1 MMRNSLGDRLVC
13 IVVNSARIFVSPMDL
28 FLVWSRI
35 VRMIYDLVLIVMEL
49 QVTWDKDFMESMI
62 LTRYKN
68 RGIVSENR
76 EKLRFAYRLISSMNP
91 STVSGILLDY

>member
-1 MMRNSLGDRLVC
+1 MGDRLVC

-76 EKLRFAYRLISSMNP
+76 EKLRFA
-91 STVSGILLDY
+91 